1 MYRWQVSSTI
11 AEHGVVGIVRAADA
25 ERARQ
30 RAESCLNAGLGVLEV
45 SLTTPDALE
54 VLRGLRDAHQHALLG
69 AGTVLDA
76 ASARLAVDAGARFLV
91 SPSLHEEVIS
101 TGHRYGAAVLPGVET
116 PSELV
121 RALEAGADAI
131 KLFPAS
137 RWTPESMRD
146 VLGALPQAPLV
157 PTGGISVDR
166 APDWIAAGAVAVG
179 MGSALSEGGPA
190 EAAERISGLLR
201 RIRQVRD

>member
-1 MYRWQVSSTI
+1 MYRWQTASTI
-11 AEHGVVGIVRAADA
+11 AEHGVVGIVRAADSQS
-25 ERARQ
+25 ARQ
-30 RAESCLNAGLGVLEV
+30 RAADCLNAGLEVLEI
-45 SLTTPDALE
+45 SLTTPGATT
-54 VLRGLRDAHQHALLG
+54 VLRELRDEYPNALLG

-76 ASARLAVDAGARFLV
+76 TSARLAVDAGARFLV

-101 TGHRYGAAVLPGVET
+101 TGHRYGAAVLPGVDT

-146 VLGALPQAPLV
+146 VLAALPQAPLV
-157 PTGGISVDR
+157 PTGGVSVDR
-166 APDWIAAGAVAVG
+166 APDWIANGAVAVG
-179 MGSALSEGGPA
+179 MGSALSEGDQA
-190 EAAERISGLLR
+190 EATERISELLR
-201 RIRQVRD
+201 RIREARD